1 MSELDK
7 VIIGAAAAMAIIY
20 LIGPPAIW
28 RITRAAAEWL
38 LVILFLVWAL

>member
-7 VIIGAAAAMAIIY
+7 VIIGAAVAMAIIY
-20 LIGPPAIW
+20 LIGPSAIW
-28 RITRAAAEWL
+28 RITKAAAEWF